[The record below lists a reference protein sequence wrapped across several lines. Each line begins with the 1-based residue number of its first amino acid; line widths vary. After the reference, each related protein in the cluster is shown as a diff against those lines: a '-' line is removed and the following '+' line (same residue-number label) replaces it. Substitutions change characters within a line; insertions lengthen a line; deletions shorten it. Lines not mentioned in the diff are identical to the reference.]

1 MKARRIVASL
11 SQGVYFALQS
21 KVTASMQDLE
31 RALAEIGEIRS
42 QMARGTRFQGYGPA
56 TFAATG
62 LLAAL
67 AAAGQARWLPT
78 AAKDSNAFLILW
90 AAVAVVSVG
99 LIGFEMVARSRRI
112 HTGLADEMIRS
123 AVEQFLPAGVAGA
136 LLTAVLLRYAPQ
148 TVWMLPGLW
157 QIVFGLG
164 VFSSC
169 RFLPRP
175 MLSVGVW
182 YLASGLFCLA
192 FAGGDQALAPW
203 AMGVPFGIGQLLVAG
218 VLLLDGGSRG

>member
-1 MKARRIVASL
+1 MR
-11 SQGVYFALQS
+11 
-21 KVTASMQDLE
+21 DLE

-67 AAAGQARWLPT
+67 AAAGQAHWLPGVAT
-78 AAKDSNAFLILW
+78 NAFLILW
-90 AAVAVVSVG
+90 CAVAVVSVA

-182 YLASGLFCLA
+182 YVASGLFCLA

-203 AMGVPFGIGQLLVAG
+203 AMGVPFGIGQVLVAG
-218 VLLLDGGSRG
+218 VLLLNGGGRG

>member
-1 MKARRIVASL
+1 MR
-11 SQGVYFALQS
+11 
-21 KVTASMQDLE
+21 DLE

-42 QMARGTRFQGYGPA
+42 QVARGTRFQGYGPA

-67 AAAGQARWLPT
+67 AAVGQARWLPPAST
-78 AAKDSNAFLILW
+78 AADPGAYLLLW
-90 AAVAVVSVG
+90 CAVAVVSVA
-99 LIGFEMVARSRRI
+99 LIGVEMVARSRRI

-123 AVEQFLPAGVAGA
+123 AVEQFLPAGLAGA
-136 LLTAVLLRYAPQ
+136 LLTAVLWRYAPQ
-148 TVWMLPGLW
+148 SLWMLPGLW

-175 MLSVGVW
+175 MLSVGAW

-192 FAGGDQALAPW
+192 FASGGQALAPW
-203 AMGVPFGIGQLLVAG
+203 AMGVSFGVGQLLVAA
-218 VLLLDGGSRG
+218 VLLLDGGRRE